1 MNNRVLYLGDTA
13 IDQAGSYLAGVLTYY
28 KTEFDYIASDEKF
41 DESFLPKNYKAIV
54 ISDYPAGNFSDSQME
69 AIAEKVKN
77 GTGFLMIGGWDSF
90 VGSGGKYNGTPLA
103 EVLPVIMADADD
115 RINCSGPCLVVRNH
129 SHQITDRLL
138 FGADAPAIGGFN
150 KLKVKKGC
158 IEILSAQQF
167 KVRYSKGSFVFSKG
181 KTSPLL
187 VTGSFGN
194 GNTAAFAA
202 DVAPHWIGPLVDWGD
217 KRIIAKADGGREIEV
232 GNWYARLFINMIR
245 WISKDPA
252 VK

>member
-1 MNNRVLYLGDTA
+1 MRDLSIIMPCLNEAETLGNCILKAQRSIEALKLDGEIIVA
-13 IDQAGSYLAGVLTYY
+13 DNGSTDGS
-28 KTEFDYIASDEKF
+28 I
-41 DESFLPKNYKAIV
+41 
-54 ISDYPAGNFSDSQME
+54 
-69 AIAEKVKN
+69 AIAQDLGARVVHIKEKGYGN
-77 GTGFLMIGGWDSF
+77 ALRGGIEAAA
-90 VGSGGKYNGTPLA
+90 GKWI
-103 EVLPVIMADADD
+103 VMADADD

-245 WISKDPA
+245 WVSKTERQQNTEA
-252 VK
+252 KC